1 MTKENNNLGE
11 LVDDVKILAI
21 TVVVIFILLKIL
33 FFKESIT
40 NIIKMEA
47 SFYYLFI
54 LPGFSLLYY
63 WKKELSFLE
72 RFIIG
77 FAVSLTVT
85 SISSYYIG
93 LLGINLNI
101 SSWMIPMLIIIA
113 GLFAQ
118 VYKYEAKNEAISD

>member
-11 LVDDVKILAI
+11 LMDDVKILAI
-21 TVVVIFILLKIL
+21 TVIVIFILLKIL

-63 WKKELSFLE
+63 LKKELSFLV

-77 FAVSLTVT
+77 FAVSLAVT
-85 SISSYYIG
+85 STSSYYIG
-93 LLGINLNI
+93 LLGINLN
-101 SSWMIPMLIIIA
+101 LI
-113 GLFAQ
+113 
-118 VYKYEAKNEAISD
+118 